1 MRQLYRITF
10 IRECML
16 STLVKP
22 MPETADKRPPANGRR
37 SQAERSA
44 ATREALLDAAIE
56 CLIEH
61 GYSRTTTAMVAERA
75 GLSRG
80 AHLHHFQTRDA
91 LVAAGAEHLIEKR
104 KDFLRTLEAD
114 LPAGRQGIERGLD
127 LMFEGFSSPLYQVAL
142 DLWTD
147 ARTDEALRSQL
158 VEVERSFDRLVLQ
171 SAAQL
176 LPVDQEAEG
185 FAEAVSLALAAMRG
199 LALLDTLHPGRGRSA
214 RQWPACRGQL
224 VSLFSA
230 L

>member
-1 MRQLYRITF
+1 
-10 IRECML
+10 
-16 STLVKP
+16 
-22 MPETADKRPPANGRR
+22 MPETAPKAAPPRTRR

-44 ATREALLDAAIE
+44 ATREALLDAAIA

-91 LVAAGAEHLIEKR
+91 LVAAAAEHLIQKR
-104 KDFLRTLEAD
+104 SDFLLELDED
-114 LPAGRQGIERGLD
+114 LPQGRAGIQRGLD
-127 LMFEGFSSPLYQVAL
+127 LIFEGFSSPLYQVAL

-147 ARTDEALRSQL
+147 ARTDEDLRRQL
-158 VEVERSFDRLVLQ
+158 VDVERSFDRLVLQ

-176 LPVDQEAEG
+176 LPVSPQAPG
-185 FAEAVSLALAAMRG
+185 FGEAVSLALAVMRG

-214 RQWPACRGQL
+214 KQWPACREQL
-224 VSLFSA
+224 TEAFAA
-230 L
+230 LEDD

>member
-1 MRQLYRITF
+1 MYVGYTRP
-10 IRECML
+10 E
-16 STLVKP
+16 
-22 MPETADKRPPANGRR
+22 MPETAPQRPSSRPRR

-44 ATREALLDAAIE
+44 ATREALLDAAID

-91 LVAAGAEHLIEKR
+91 LVAAAAEHLIQKR
-104 KDFLRTLEAD
+104 SDFLLTLDVD
-114 LPAGRQGIERGLD
+114 LPPGREGLERGLD
-127 LMFEGFSSPLYQVAL
+127 MIFEGFASPLYQVAL

-147 ARTDEALRSQL
+147 ARTDQDLRRQL
-158 VEVERSFDRLVLQ
+158 VEVERSFDRLVLR

-176 LPVDQEAEG
+176 LPVSPEAPG
-185 FAEAVSLALAAMRG
+185 FGEAVSLALAVMRG

-214 RQWPACRGQL
+214 KQWPACREQL
-224 VSLFSA
+224 IETFAA
-230 L
+230 LEND